1 MDAIEDSYYLRRK
14 NSFYVHLLK
23 DGTRQEE
30 VKFLFSSDFHAKVLN
45 VVALTR
51 SDSSKDSF
59 LIWTKPP
66 CESLA
71 PKLTNIWTKSS
82 GFREGCFT
90 FVYSTTVVLKCF
102 AFKVYIV
109 TQ

>member
-14 NSFYVHLLK
+14 NSFYVHMLK
-23 DGTRQEE
+23 DGTSQEE

-82 GFREGCFT
+82 GFREGFFKLLCIVVVILEVFCF
-90 FVYSTTVVLKCF
+90 
-102 AFKVYIV
+102 
-109 TQ
+109 